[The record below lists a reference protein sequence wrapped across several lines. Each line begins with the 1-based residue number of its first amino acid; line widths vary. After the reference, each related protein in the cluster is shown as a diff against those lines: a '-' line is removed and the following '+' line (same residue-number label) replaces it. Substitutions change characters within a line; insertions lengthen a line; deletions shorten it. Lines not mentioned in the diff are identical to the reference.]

1 MLWGFAGLPDFGDY
15 RGPYGE
21 ILNRVAVPE
30 RSTTDVVTAVNF
42 DYRGFDT
49 LIEEFILFTA
59 VVGVASILRK
69 LRSERTR
76 RPDDDAAD
84 RHVPDTSL
92 PVRVT
97 GLGLIA
103 PTVLVGIY
111 IVAHGHQTPGGGFQG
126 GVILAT
132 ALLLTYLA
140 GDYMTTR
147 AVGPMWLIE
156 LAEGVGAAGFALIGA
171 AGLVAGEA
179 FFENVLGKGTPG
191 ELLSAGTIPLSNTA
205 VGLAVTGGFVFML
218 YEFLEQALTRR
229 RIRRRAAP
237 GGPREL
243 PSVCGGRL
251 GDGRRALRD
260 RHEPRSRPPRDLPVG
275 DAVLLVPPAA
285 LDRVS
290 DDAQAPVFADVP
302 LARARSTRL
311 CRR

>member
-1 MLWGFAGLPDFGDY
+1 MSDRVRLSVFAVGLGGLLGLMLWGFAGLPDFGDY

-97 GLGLIA
+97 GLGLVA

-140 GDYMTTR
+140 GDYATTR
-147 AVGPMWLIE
+147 AVGPIWLIE
-156 LAEGVGAAGFALIGA
+156 LAEGVGAAGFALIGV

-179 FFENVLGKGTPG
+179 FFQNVLGKGTPG
-191 ELLSAGTIPLSNTA
+191 ELLSAGTIPLSNAA

-229 RIRRRAAP
+229 RDRRRRRAR
-237 GGPREL
+237 G
-243 PSVCGGRL
+243 V
-251 GDGRRALRD
+251 
-260 RHEPRSRPPRDLPVG
+260 
-275 DAVLLVPPAA
+275 
-285 LDRVS
+285 
-290 DDAQAPVFADVP
+290 
-302 LARARSTRL
+302 T
-311 CRR
+311 